1 MNGKITYHQQVSYCG
16 KPRCRKCR
24 EGVGHGPYWYAYQTV
39 NGQTTRT
46 YVGKTLPPEVQAEL
60 DAGAATTIEAIGLAD
75 LSNALIRVSTLG
87 QFRLERRNGQMWQT
101 VMEASWQQQQRVR
114 ALLAF
119 LLCSPE
125 RKASR
130 TQLMAAL
137 WPRRD
142 QETATENLS
151 KIVYRLRKVLGH
163 PQEMLLRSE
172 GDCLVL
178 AGQHKV
184 WVDAD
189 AFEMLLTR
197 EQSPRGESVLNEA
210 LALYGGDF
218 LPEGR
223 QVEWVL
229 ARRQALRRLW
239 IGLLLETADL
249 HLAQGAVSTAIDVL
263 DRLLAN
269 DPTNES
275 AVRRLMTV
283 LARLKRRGEAL
294 RAYHRLTEVLQR
306 EYGSVPSEETR
317 ALYEA
322 VRQGGDT
329 LPGPAFVATNIPTDA
344 SFSRTQAPNEP
355 LAPTDGSIASGAAIQ
370 MEPIGRSHQNPLI
383 GRTHELETLRSMLLE
398 TEQSTQLH
406 LVGQRRSLG
415 IPLDTQRRP
424 QCMILMGESG
434 IGKTRLAEEI
444 TREAQTRH
452 WTAVWSRV
460 YVQERGIPYR
470 LWTEVLRKVL
480 TIGAGLV
487 PTLRSPA
494 QETLPIQPLT
504 ALLPE
509 LNEIFPKSLG
519 AHAPTR
525 FMPEHEQLRLW
536 EATRDLL
543 TTISET
549 TPLLIVLD
557 DIQWADASSCELLG
571 YLARHLYGYPIV
583 LIGTCRET
591 ELSVRP
597 PHPLRTLIAHMQ
609 RERAVVTLNIEPLTS
624 EQIAQLVASMS
635 NVSETMVQHIQTHAA
650 GNPFFA
656 EELARSSPP
665 TLPKTVA
672 AALDH
677 RMGRLSAPC
686 RQLLGNAAVLGGSFE
701 FPLIYAMESG
711 SAPTDEDTVLGLLEE
726 ALQSGVLT
734 EEGAGT
740 RVTYHFWHPLLVSH
754 LYERVSAI
762 RRARLHQRVA
772 EILMRTHRG
781 REEEVAA
788 TITHHLV
795 NAGAEP
801 AQIIPYA
808 EMAGDQAYALSAYAA
823 AEYYYRLVI
832 EQIKQPATAD
842 ESAHLAYL
850 LERLAECSLVSGN
863 FEEAR
868 RLFERVLELRASL
881 SDVPSQYEAQIQAL
895 LLGEIGLTW
904 RYTGDNQRAQQCC
917 EQGEQVL
924 RAANVVGGR
933 AWARLR
939 YLQSNLYWQ
948 EGNYELALQ
957 AAQEAL
963 ALFTKEQSEGAA
975 RSRATPAARI
985 TRIQRTL
992 EGDPVDLG
1000 RVHRMLGALTNA
1012 VGQRSTALAHL
1023 NTALALYEQY
1033 DHKRE
1038 IAHVSNNLGFI
1049 CLKKAEYEKA
1059 QAALRRSLN
1068 LAEQLGDAPLT
1079 SLVFSNLGELAASF
1093 DELEEAV
1100 GWYKKGLALAERFND
1115 REYVSL
1121 WNSALAIVLMLQ
1133 DEAKLD
1139 DTEKSKLDEAAQ
1151 CVLRALSIGRA
1162 MRNNPC
1168 IGVALVSLGRIR
1180 IAQAQAQ
1187 PLPVMRARLLM
1198 HARKDIER
1206 ALALTGLEVETRTRG
1221 HLALGHISLLLGETG
1236 RARNELNQVIKEAQR
1251 YELALVETRAR
1262 RLLTAPGG

>member
-60 DAGAATTIEAIGLAD
+60 AAGNASAIEAIDLAD
-75 LSNALIRVSTLG
+75 LSTALIRVSTLG
-87 QFRLERRNGQMWQT
+87 QFRLERRNGQMWQAVT
-101 VMEASWQQQQRVR
+101 EASWQQQRVR

-119 LLCSPE
+119 LICSPE

-130 TQLMAAL
+130 PQVIAAL
-137 WPRRD
+137 WPRSD

-163 PQEMLLRSE
+163 PQEMLLRTE

-178 AGQHKV
+178 AGQQKV
-184 WVDAD
+184 WVDTD
-189 AFEMLLTR
+189 AFEALVTR
-197 EQSPRGESVLNEA
+197 EPSPRGENVHNEA

-229 ARRQALRRLW
+229 ARRQVLRRLW
-239 IGLLLETADL
+239 IGLLLESADH
-249 HLAQGAVSTAIDVL
+249 HLAQGAISNAIDVL

-269 DPTNES
+269 DPTNEL
-275 AVRRLMTV
+275 AVRRLMVV

-294 RAYHRLTEVLQR
+294 RAYHRLAEVLQR
-306 EYGSVPSEETR
+306 EYGSAPSEETR

-322 VRQGGDT
+322 VRQGED
-329 LPGPAFVATNIPTDA
+329 AFPTPEPVVIATRTSAGI
-344 SFSRTQAPNEP
+344 SFTRTQAPDEP
-355 LAPTDGSIASGAAIQ
+355 PAPVDGSAATGATIQ
-370 MEPIGRSHQNPLI
+370 KEPIGRSHQSPLI
-383 GRTHELETLRSMLLE
+383 GRTHELEALRAMLLE
-398 TEQSTQLH
+398 TERGAQLQ

-444 TREAQTRH
+444 SREAQSRR
-452 WTAVWSRV
+452 WTVIWSRI

-480 TIGAGLV
+480 NIGSGLA
-487 PTLRSPA
+487 PTLRSSA

-509 LNEIFPKSLG
+509 LNEMFPKAASANAAVHFL
-519 AHAPTR
+519 
-525 FMPEHEQLRLW
+525 PEQEQLRLW

-543 TTISET
+543 TTVSES

-557 DIQWADASSCELLG
+557 DIQWGDASSCELLG

-583 LIGTCRET
+583 LVGTCRET
-591 ELSVRP
+591 ELPIRP

-609 RERAVVTLNIEPLTS
+609 RERTVVTLNVEPLTS
-624 EQIAQLVASMS
+624 EQIGQLVSSMS
-635 NVSETMVQHIQTHAA
+635 NVSETMVEHIQTHAA

-701 FPLIYAMESG
+701 FPLIYAMEAG
-711 SAPTDEDTVLGLLEE
+711 STSTDEDTVLGLLEE

-772 EILMRTHRG
+772 ELLIRMHRG

-808 EMAGDQAYALSAYAA
+808 ELAGDQAYALSAYAE
-823 AEYYYRLVI
+823 AEHYYGLVV
-832 EQIKQPATAD
+832 EQIKHPATTEEAT
-842 ESAHLAYL
+842 HLAYL
-850 LERLAECSLVSGN
+850 LERLAECSVVSGN

-868 RLFERVLELRASL
+868 RLFERILEVRAAL
-881 SDVPSQYEAQIQAL
+881 SDAPSQYEAQIQAL

-904 RYTGDNQRAQQCC
+904 RYTGDNKRAQQCC

-948 EGNYELALQ
+948 EGNYEQALQ
-957 AAQEAL
+957 AAREAL
-963 ALFTKEQSEGAA
+963 ALFTKEQSESVA
-975 RSRATPAARI
+975 RSRTTHAART

-1000 RVHRMLGALTNA
+1000 RVHRILGALTNA
-1012 VGQRSTALAHL
+1012 VGQRSTALGHL

-1038 IAHVSNNLGFI
+1038 IAHVSNNLGYIF
-1049 CLKKAEYEKA
+1049 LKKAEYEQA

-1093 DELEEAV
+1093 DELEEAED
-1100 GWYKKGLALAERFND
+1100 WYKKGLALAERFND

-1133 DEAKLD
+1133 DEAQPD
-1139 DTEKSKLDEAAQ
+1139 AAARGKLDEAAQ
-1151 CVLRALSIGRA
+1151 CTLRALSIGRA

-1180 IAQAQAQ
+1180 TAQAQAQ
-1187 PLPVMRARLLM
+1187 PLPTMRTRLLL

-1206 ALALTGLEVETRTRG
+1206 ALALAGLEVEARTRG
-1221 HLALGHISLLLGETG
+1221 RLALGHVSLLLGESEK
-1236 RARNELNQVIKEAQR
+1236 AHQELDQVIEEAQR
-1251 YELALVETRAR
+1251 YELALVEKRAR
-1262 RLLTAPGG
+1262 RLLADVG